1 MSLRIE
7 RLCKDIGE
15 LVVQT
20 YVREGNIAIL
30 NMVAYHMNSDVD
42 AFGLRMETWVISKGD
57 CAHVAVMRYL
67 LGLIT

>member
-7 RLCKDIGE
+7 RLCKDFGE
-15 LVVQT
+15 LVVQA

-30 NMVAYHMNSDVD
+30 NIVAYHMNSGVDV
-42 AFGLRMETWVISKGD
+42 FGFRMETWVIGKGD

-67 LGLIT
+67 LRLIT